1 MYSYPDSFSRVI
13 KNLSRL
19 PGIGYKTAER
29 LAIFLL
35 RSSPEKVGELATAIA
50 ELKKGVNYC
59 KLCGNFTADELC
71 SICSSAKR
79 DHSIIC
85 VVEEAKDIIAIEKA
99 NQYRGLY
106 HVLRGAI
113 SPLDGIGP
121 DDLAIKELMER
132 VKNGGIKEV
141 ILATNTS
148 AEGETT
154 ANYLCQQLKPSRAKL
169 TRIACGIPVGSSLE
183 YIDEITLGKSFT
195 ARVEM
200 TY

>member
-1 MYSYPDSFSRVI
+1 MYSYPNPFLRVI
-13 KNLSRL
+13 ENLSRL
-19 PGIGYKTAER
+19 PGIGYRTAER
-29 LAIFLL
+29 LAIFLF
-35 RSSPEKVGELATAIA
+35 RSPPEKVGELATAIA
-50 ELKKGVNYC
+50 ELKKGVSYC

-79 DHSIIC
+79 DRSIIC
-85 VVEEAKDIIAIEKA
+85 VVEEAKDLIAIEKA

-132 VKNGGIKEV
+132 VKDGGIKEV

-154 ANYLCQQLKPSRAKL
+154 ADYLFQQLKPSGVKL

-183 YIDEITLGKSFT
+183 YIDEITLGKSLT
-195 ARVEM
+195 ARVEI
-200 TY
+200 TG